1 MAKKLNQWKN
11 TLSLEKIVQ
20 GMNAAAS
27 NADRL
32 LDDACALYELK
43 RFPSSTSLAILS
55 IEEAGK
61 ISILRGLALVKD
73 GADVK
78 DAWKSYRSHTKKN
91 AAWTFLDAFENGSRK
106 LTDFSKLYDDD
117 SEHPHILDH
126 IKQISFYTDCLG
138 SAHWSIP
145 DEIINEELARAIIES
160 AKPLIPKRI
169 FSLKEMQIWV
179 KFMMPAYKG
188 DLEKNKIALKDYF
201 RAMVSE
207 GILSDEYD
215 FESFLK

>member
-27 NADRL
+27 NAGRL
-32 LDDACALYELK
+32 LDDASALYELK

-61 ISILRGLALVKD
+61 IPILRGLALVKD
-73 GADVK
+73 GAEVK
-78 DAWKSYRSHTKKN
+78 SAWQSYRSHTKKN

-117 SEHPHILDH
+117 SEHPQILDH
-126 IKQISFYTDCLG
+126 VKQISFYTDCLG
-138 SAHWSIP
+138 NAHWSIP
-145 DEIINEELARAIIES
+145 DEIINEELARTIIES
-160 AKPLIPKRI
+160 AKPLIPKRA

-179 KFMMPAYKG
+179 KFMAPAYKG
-188 DLEKNKIALKDYF
+188 DLEKNKTALKDYF

-207 GILSDEYD
+207 GLLSDEYD